1 MKRVSFVF
9 LCLVFTMA
17 SHAQLRFG
25 VKAGLNLANIS
36 VSDASGVSYSMKPD
50 FHAGVLVAIPLL
62 GKLSLQPEVVY
73 SGQGSDVKEGG
84 QKGKYN
90 LQYVNVPVLVRYEIM
105 SGLNIETG
113 PQLGLLLGAKVK
125 ADGGAST
132 DIKNELKTA
141 DFGWTL
147 GASYLLPLNLGFDVR
162 YNLGLTN
169 TVKDSGN
176 GSIKNGVLQVGLFY
190 LFGKK

>member
-1 MKRVSFVF
+1 MKRIISLSFAFVF
-9 LCLVFTMA
+9 CMSLQ
-17 SHAQLRFG
+17 AQVRFG

-36 VSDASGVSYSMKPD
+36 VSDASGSSFSMKPD
-50 FHAGVLVAIPLL
+50 FYAGVLASIPLV

-84 QKGKYN
+84 DKGKYN
-90 LQYVNVPVLVRYEIM
+90 LGYVNVPVLVKYEIL
-105 SGLNIETG
+105 SGLHVETG
-113 PQLGLLLGAKVK
+113 PQLGVLVSAKVK
-125 ADGGAST
+125 ADGAPST
-132 DIKNELKTA
+132 DIKSELKTA

-169 TVKDSGN
+169 YLKNTSI
-176 GSIKNGVLQVGLFY
+176 GSIKNGVLQIGVFY

>member
-9 LCLVFTMA
+9 LCLAFTMA

>member
-1 MKRVSFVF
+1 MSCPNDRFPCTV
-9 LCLVFTMA
+9 
-17 SHAQLRFG
+17 RFG

-36 VSDASGVSYSMKPD
+36 VSDAAGASYSMKPD
-50 FHAGVLVAIPLL
+50 FHAGVLADIPLL

-73 SGQGSDVKEGG
+73 SGQGSDVKDGSE
-84 QKGKYN
+84 KGKYD
-90 LQYVNVPVLVRYEIM
+90 LQFINVPVLVRYEILR
-105 SGLNIETG
+105 GLNIETG

-125 ADGGAST
+125 PDGGSST
-132 DIKNELKTA
+132 DIKDELKTA

-176 GSIKNGVLQVGLFY
+176 GSIKNGVLQVGVFY